1 MRTRRF
7 LASLLVAV
15 VTLGAL
21 APVAAADPAKPT
33 NYRSRILS
41 ISPPTPAMTL
51 RVVGG
56 DGFLY
61 LHIRHGHTAAVP
73 GYDGEPWL
81 RVLDDGSVQENQL
94 SPATYL
100 NANRY
105 GVIPTFPPGVGAQQ
119 ATADPQWTTVAH
131 GGTYV
136 WHDHRI
142 HYMTPDI
149 APKLVPGTDRVQL
162 TARADGKW
170 VIPMTVDGRRV
181 TVIGELLLL
190 PAPNALLSWGLVVG
204 IVVVVAGVALVWRRL
219 ALPLASVLVGLG
231 GVAALIS
238 GWRELAVVPSQA
250 GGNPVAVA
258 LPVAAI
264 IAAILSVVMRNTA
277 TRAIAVLAGSA
288 ALLAWG
294 LLRIA
299 ALEKA
304 VPLSDLSPTLA
315 RLLIAFALG
324 AAVAAAV
331 ASVRSGALALAP
343 LGDDEDDEDDK
354 DDEGPTLPP
363 PTLTV
368 VDD

>member
-1 MRTRRF
+1 MRIRRF

-33 NYRSRILS
+33 NYRSRICRS
-41 ISPPTPAMTL
+41 RPTPAMTL
-51 RVVGG
+51 KVVGG

-61 LHIRHGHTAAVP
+61 LHIGTVTPPRCP

-81 RVLDDGSVQENQL
+81 RFWPTAASQENQL

-119 ATADPQWTTVAH
+119 ATANPQWTTVAH

-149 APKLVPGTDRVQL
+149 APKLVPGTTGSQL
-162 TARADGKW
+162 TARPDGKW
-170 VIPMTVDGRRV
+170 VIPMTVDGHRV

-190 PAPNALLSWGLVVG
+190 PAPNPLLSWGLVVA

-219 ALPLASVLVGLG
+219 ALPLASLLVGLG
-231 GVAALIS
+231 GVAALVA
-238 GWRELAVVPSQA
+238 GWRELAVVPAQA

-258 LPVAAI
+258 LPIAAI

-277 TRAIAVLAGSA
+277 TRAIARAG
-288 ALLAWG
+288 
-294 LLRIA
+294 
-299 ALEKA
+299 
-304 VPLSDLSPTLA
+304 
-315 RLLIAFALG
+315 RLGG
-324 AAVAAAV
+324 AAGLGPAPHHRPREGRPAQRPQPHAGAAPDRVRARRRGAAAV

-343 LGDDEDDEDDK
+343 LGDDDEDDEDD
-354 DDEGPTLPP
+354 DEGPTIPP
-363 PTLTV
+363 PTLTAV
-368 VDD
+368 ED

>member
-1 MRTRRF
+1 MRIRRF
-7 LASLLVAV
+7 LASFLVAV

-33 NYRSRILS
+33 NYKSRILS
-41 ISPPTPAMTL
+41 ITPPTPSMTL
-51 RVVGG
+51 KVVGG

-61 LHIRHGHTAAVP
+61 LHMQHGHTAAVP

-81 RVLDDGSVQENQL
+81 RVLADGTVEENQL
-94 SPATYL
+94 SLATYL

-105 GVIPTFPPGVGAQQ
+105 GRNIVFPPGVGAKE
-119 ATADPQWTTVAH
+119 ATANPQWTIVGH

-149 APKLVPGTDRVQL
+149 PPKLVPGTNRVQL

-170 VIPMTVDGRRV
+170 VIPMTVDGHRV
-181 TVIGELLLL
+181 VVVGELLLL
-190 PAPNALLSWGLVVG
+190 PAPSALPAWAVVIG
-204 IVVVVAGVALVWRRL
+204 VVVVVAAIAIIWRRW
-219 ALPLASVLVGLG
+219 ALPLGTLLIGLG
-231 GVAALIS
+231 GIAALIA
-238 GWRELAVVPSQA
+238 GWRELAVVPTQA

-258 LPVAAI
+258 LPIVAVV
-264 IAAILSVVMRNTA
+264 AAILSAVLRNAA
-277 TRAIAVLAGSA
+277 TRVIAVLAGAA
-288 ALLAWG
+288 ALLAWA

-299 ALEKA
+299 ALDKA
-304 VPLSDLSPTLA
+304 VPLSDLDPTLA
-315 RLLIAFALG
+315 RMLIAFSLG

-343 LGDDEDDEDDK
+343 LGDDDEDDEDD
-354 DDEGPTLPP
+354 DGPITP
-363 PTLTV
+363 PTALTAV
-368 VDD
+368 ED